1 MPGKTSNNTTPTE
14 KKKPVRKTSS
24 SSTPTSKDS
33 IEEVKT
39 KAKAVLSKAHAKATD
54 IEKSM
59 DKAAAKVV
67 AKASPAVKSTIA
79 KVSKKAAILE
89 AEVDEIADKV
99 NELGSDMIGDANGTT
114 VTIDYQYSNKVSR
127 LFIFRCL
134 RLLIQAPIIYFW
146 SIWIIIVSIVHFF
159 YMLLLGKR
167 AKSLWEDQVRY
178 ARHLMKWNSYIK

>member
-1 MPGKTSNNTTPTE
+1 MQRLQILKLWI
-14 KKKPVRKTSS
+14 K
-24 SSTPTSKDS
+24 
-33 IEEVKT
+33 
-39 KAKAVLSKAHAKATD
+39 LS
-54 IEKSM
+54 
-59 DKAAAKVV
+59 KVV

-134 RLLIQAPIIYFW
+134 PT
-146 SIWIIIVSIVHFF
+146 
-159 YMLLLGKR
+159 
-167 AKSLWEDQVRY
+167 
-178 ARHLMKWNSYIK
+178 SYTD